1 MVLYFFEFFFLLNRS
16 AKQTSYLSILAFV
29 AIGIGLVLVVG
40 TVILALIPVFL
51 AERSVA
57 ISDSNY

>member
-29 AIGIGLVLVVG
+29 AVGIGLVLVVG

>member
-1 MVLYFFEFFFLLNRS
+1 LNRS

-29 AIGIGLVLVVG
+29 AVGIGLVLVVG

>member
-1 MVLYFFEFFFLLNRS
+1 MVLYFFEFFLHLNRS
-16 AKQTSYLSILAFV
+16 AKETSYLSILAFV

>member
-1 MVLYFFEFFFLLNRS
+1 VVLYFFEFFFLLNRS